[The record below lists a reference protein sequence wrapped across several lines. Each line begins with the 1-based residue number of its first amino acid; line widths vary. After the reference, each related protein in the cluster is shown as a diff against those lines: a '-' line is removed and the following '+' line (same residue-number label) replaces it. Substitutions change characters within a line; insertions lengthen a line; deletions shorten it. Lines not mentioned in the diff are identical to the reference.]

1 MINTDNLR
9 KKILDLAV
17 RGKLVSQDVN
27 DEPVSVLLDRIKNEK
42 EQLIKEKKIK
52 RNKNESYIYKDM
64 DGSHYEKYE
73 NGTIKSIQEEIP
85 FEIPESWQWVRLE
98 KLGNITS
105 GGTPSTKLNE
115 YWEKG
120 EIPFVTPADMGKN
133 KEVFLKST
141 AKTINELGLKKSSA
155 KLIKENSI
163 VFSSRAP
170 IGHINIIPYEYVT
183 NQGCKSLTPI
193 INNNKLIYYYLIK
206 LTPYIKLKG
215 TGSTFKEI
223 SVKVFSESFFPLPPI
238 EEQQRIVKY
247 IDQIMESIN
256 QIERAQEQLR
266 LLRVKID
273 SRVLSLAIQGKLGT
287 QNSDD
292 ELVTSLLGRI
302 KEEKQQQFKE
312 KQKKRN
318 KKESYIYKDENGL
331 HHEKYEDGTI
341 KCIQEELPFEIPES
355 WQWVRLCNVS
365 EIIMGQS
372 PKSET
377 VFDIKKENCE
387 EFHQGKTNFGK
398 MYLNSSN
405 KYTNSKSKIIEKN
418 NILMSVRAPVG
429 DVNINLKSIII
440 GRGLAGIKPIII
452 SKKYLYYTL
461 SSMKQLIEIQGT
473 GSTFKAINTS
483 KIQNLYIPLAPISE
497 QNRIVNLIEKTRLDL
512 SF

>member
-1 MINTDNLR
+1 MIDTDNLR

-73 NGTIKSIQEEIP
+73 NGTIKSIQEE
-85 FEIPESWQWVRLE
+85 
-98 KLGNITS
+98 
-105 GGTPSTKLNE
+105 
-115 YWEKG
+115 
-120 EIPFVTPADMGKN
+120 
-133 KEVFLKST
+133 
-141 AKTINELGLKKSSA
+141 
-155 KLIKENSI
+155 
-163 VFSSRAP
+163 
-170 IGHINIIPYEYVT
+170 
-183 NQGCKSLTPI
+183 
-193 INNNKLIYYYLIK
+193 
-206 LTPYIKLKG
+206 
-215 TGSTFKEI
+215 
-223 SVKVFSESFFPLPPI
+223 
-238 EEQQRIVKY
+238 
-247 IDQIMESIN
+247 
-256 QIERAQEQLR
+256 
-266 LLRVKID
+266 
-273 SRVLSLAIQGKLGT
+273 
-287 QNSDD
+287 
-292 ELVTSLLGRI
+292 
-302 KEEKQQQFKE
+302 
-312 KQKKRN
+312 
-318 KKESYIYKDENGL
+318 
-331 HHEKYEDGTI
+331 
-341 KCIQEELPFEIPES
+341 LPFEIPES
-355 WQWVRLCNVS
+355 WQWVRLCNIS

-405 KYTNSKSKIIEKN
+405 KYTNSKSKIIKKN